1 MNNSEYIVA
10 IQINSHTKKSCSF
23 KSSFFCIYTQRPHRI
38 QIIIIASIS
47 QLFCTHPLHFP
58 LHINTKKELIP
69 HFPHSNYQNTT
80 VFTYICI
87 KKKMIHSMTGY
98 GKATAELPGKKIT
111 VEIKS
116 LNGKQFDLF
125 TRIPHIYKEKE
136 IALRN
141 DLSKILE
148 RGRVELFINVEES
161 DNDSA
166 VKIDE
171 ARLKNYHNEVKQ
183 LAAALDIEEPT
194 NWLEI
199 LFKLPDVFKQEPEKL
214 NEEEWSVVEKAV
226 DGAVATLISFRHQ
239 EGEALKQTMLTN
251 ISNIKKLTLELEKFE
266 AERLEK
272 VKTRITDALNNLEN
286 VTYDGNRLEQELI
299 YYIEKLDVNEEKT
312 RLLNHLDYFL
322 ETIESDT
329 SQGKKLGF
337 IVQEI
342 GREVNTLGSKS
353 NDSNMQRIV
362 VQMKDEMEQI
372 KEQILNVL

>member
-1 MNNSEYIVA
+1 
-10 IQINSHTKKSCSF
+10 
-23 KSSFFCIYTQRPHRI
+23 
-38 QIIIIASIS
+38 
-47 QLFCTHPLHFP
+47 
-58 LHINTKKELIP
+58 
-69 HFPHSNYQNTT
+69 
-80 VFTYICI
+80 
-87 KKKMIHSMTGY
+87 MIHSMTGY
-98 GKATAELPGKKIT
+98 GKATSELPDKKIT

-116 LNGKQFDLF
+116 LNSKQFDLY

-136 IALRN
+136 ISLRN

-148 RGRVELFINVEES
+148 RGKVDLYINVEES
-161 DNDSA
+161 DKNSS

-171 ARLKNYHNEVKQ
+171 VRLKNYHAEVKQ
-183 LAAALDIEEPT
+183 LAAALEIEEPE
-194 NWLEI
+194 NWFEI

-214 NEEEWSVVEKAV
+214 QEEEWLAVEKAV
-226 DGAVATLISFRHQ
+226 DGAVANLIAFRHQ

-251 ISNIKKLTLELEKFE
+251 ISNIRELTLELEKFE

-272 VKTRITDALNNLEN
+272 VKSRITEALKKLEN
-286 VTYDGNRLEQELI
+286 ITYDGSRLEQELI

-312 RLLNHLDYFL
+312 RLLNHLEYFV
-322 ETIESDT
+322 ETIESSS

-353 NDSNMQRIV
+353 NDSDMQRLV
-362 VQMKDEMEQI
+362 VQMKDELEQI

>member
-1 MNNSEYIVA
+1 
-10 IQINSHTKKSCSF
+10 
-23 KSSFFCIYTQRPHRI
+23 
-38 QIIIIASIS
+38 
-47 QLFCTHPLHFP
+47 
-58 LHINTKKELIP
+58 
-69 HFPHSNYQNTT
+69 
-80 VFTYICI
+80 
-87 KKKMIHSMTGY
+87 MIHSMTGY
-98 GKATAELPGKKIT
+98 GKATSELPDKKIT

-116 LNGKQFDLF
+116 LNSKQFDLY

-136 IALRN
+136 ISLRN

-148 RGRVELFINVEES
+148 RGKVDLYINVEES
-161 DNDSA
+161 DKNSS

-171 ARLKNYHNEVKQ
+171 VRLKNYHAEVKQ
-183 LAAALDIEEPT
+183 LAAALEIEEPE
-194 NWLEI
+194 NWFEI

-214 NEEEWSVVEKAV
+214 QEEEWLAVEKAV
-226 DGAVATLISFRHQ
+226 DGAVANLIAFRHQ

-251 ISNIKKLTLELEKFE
+251 ISNIRELTLELEKFE

-272 VKTRITDALNNLEN
+272 VKSRITEALKKMEN
-286 VTYDGNRLEQELI
+286 ITYDGSRLEQELI

-312 RLLNHLDYFL
+312 RLLNHLEYFV
-322 ETIESDT
+322 ETIESSS

-353 NDSNMQRIV
+353 NDSDMQRLV
-362 VQMKDEMEQI
+362 VQMKDELEQI